1 MSTNTRFVEA
11 SPHDVFDILSDGWIF
26 PSWVVGASRIRDVE
40 LDWPGVGA
48 KIHHSFGIWPAVVDD
63 STSLEE
69 WDPPRRAVLLARGW
83 PLGEARVTID
93 VQDRAGGC
101 LVRLR
106 EDAVSGPGALVPR
119 PVADL
124 ALRLRNHEALQRLAW
139 LAEGRQRTV
148 RPPT

>member
-11 SPHDVFDILSDGWIF
+11 SPHDVFDVLADGWIF

-40 LDWPGVGA
+40 LDWPAVGA
-48 KIHHSFGIWPAVVDD
+48 RIHHSFGVWPAVVDD

-83 PLGEARVTID
+83 PLGEARVTLD
-93 VQDRAGGC
+93 VQGRAGGC
-101 LVRLR
+101 LVRMG

-119 PVADL
+119 PLMDPLIHVRNRE
-124 ALRLRNHEALQRLAW
+124 ALRRLAW